1 MFCCCDGP
9 QSMSRTAGQ
18 ATVLARLTE
27 VFGPLGGLH
36 FLLPAL
42 PVREPR
48 LEPAYRRLLGPQF
61 T

>member
-1 MFCCCDGP
+1 MG
-9 QSMSRTAGQ
+9 RTGDQ
-18 ATVLARLTE
+18 ATVLTRLTE

-42 PVREPR
+42 PVREPH